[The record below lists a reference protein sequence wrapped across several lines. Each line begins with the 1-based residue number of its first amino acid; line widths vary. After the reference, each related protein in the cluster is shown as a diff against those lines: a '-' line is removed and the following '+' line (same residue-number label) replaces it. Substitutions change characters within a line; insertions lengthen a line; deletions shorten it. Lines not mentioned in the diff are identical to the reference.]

1 MFVMNA
7 TEILTKI
14 MEDKGLTNAS
24 LGKMIGVEGDIIY
37 QRKKQKNIGVKILN
51 QMLCAMGYEI
61 VIQPTTKGRK
71 ADGVYVVDD
80 RGDK

>member
-1 MFVMNA
+1 MNA
-7 TEILTKI
+7 TEILAKI
-14 MEDKGLTNAS
+14 MEDKDLTNAA
-24 LGKMIGVEGDIIY
+24 LGKMIGVEGDIVY
-37 QRKKQKNIGVKILN
+37 QRKKQKNIGIKNLN

-80 RGDK
+80 RGDR

>member
-1 MFVMNA
+1 MNA
-7 TEILTKI
+7 TEILAKI

-37 QRKKQKNIGVKILN
+37 QRKKQKNIGVKNLN

-61 VIQPTTKGRK
+61 VIQPTTNVRR
-71 ADGVYVVDD
+71 AEGVYVVDD

>member
-1 MFVMNA
+1 MNA
-7 TEILTKI
+7 TEILMKI
-14 MEDKGLTNAS
+14 MEDKGLTNAA
-24 LGKMIGVEGDIIY
+24 LGKMIGVDGDIIY

-61 VIQPTTKGRK
+61 VIQPATTGRK
-71 ADGVYVVDD
+71 AEGVYVVDD